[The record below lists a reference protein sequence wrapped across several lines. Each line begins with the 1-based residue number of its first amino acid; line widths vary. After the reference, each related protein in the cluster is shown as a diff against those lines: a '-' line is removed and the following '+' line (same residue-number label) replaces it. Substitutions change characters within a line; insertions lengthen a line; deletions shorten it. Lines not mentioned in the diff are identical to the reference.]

1 MVTPFHENG
10 DVDYKGARLLA
21 KKIVASGSEGLVI
34 GGTTGEAP
42 SMTDDE
48 KIKLFQEIKDEIED
62 SADLI
67 AGTTDNNTMASIKL
81 SKKAE
86 SVGVD
91 GILLTVPAYNKPT
104 MGGLLSHFEA
114 ITDHISIPGILYNVP
129 SRTSLNM
136 DVETTLTLS
145 NFENIVGTKEA
156 SSDLDQ
162 ISNIIKDS
170 PEDFCVWSGNDN
182 ETFPIMSVGGYGVVS
197 VAGNIISTQIKNMI
211 SNIVGG
217 NHQKAANQHLDMLPL
232 FNALFIIT
240 NPIPVRYAINRS
252 GLSIGNGRL
261 PMIPNKE
268 ELKSFSEIFDPI
280 MDKYSIDL

>member
-1 MVTPFHENG
+1 
-10 DVDYKGARLLA
+10 
-21 KKIVASGSEGLVI
+21 
-34 GGTTGEAP
+34 
-42 SMTDDE
+42 
-48 KIKLFQEIKDEIED
+48 
-62 SADLI
+62 
-67 AGTTDNNTMASIKL
+67 
-81 SKKAE
+81 
-86 SVGVD
+86 
-91 GILLTVPAYNKPT
+91 

-136 DVETTLTLS
+136 DVETTLNLS

-170 PEDFCVWSGNDN
+170 PSDFCVWSGNDN

-211 SNIVGG
+211 SNIVDG
-217 NHQKAANQHLDMLPL
+217 NHKKASTQHLDMLPL

-261 PMIPNKE
+261 PMIPSKE

-280 MDKYSIDL
+280 MDKYTIDL

>member
-1 MVTPFHENG
+1 
-10 DVDYKGARLLA
+10 
-21 KKIVASGSEGLVI
+21 
-34 GGTTGEAP
+34 
-42 SMTDDE
+42 
-48 KIKLFQEIKDEIED
+48 
-62 SADLI
+62 
-67 AGTTDNNTMASIKL
+67 
-81 SKKAE
+81 
-86 SVGVD
+86 
-91 GILLTVPAYNKPT
+91 